1 MLTFVSQP
9 QDFTPLESG
18 IIYHITSDTYTPL
31 NISIVKS
38 ITGEVIGK
46 KVVGQTTD
54 VKVDIAPYLVGHIA
68 REPKLNNAIALT
80 PLAAESFHIE
90 VTTATETLVS
100 DTVTVS
106 CNLAPL
112 ADTVI
117 QSVFDTNRIICHG
130 EQEDILLL
138 ITETANV
145 EARFFTSTNQRR
157 STFLRTEPG
166 LINLHIDTSMLDPEA
181 TYFTVDIIIN
191 GQGVETLYYNFVLRH
206 SKSMRLMWLTAA
218 GAIEHHTFATTLNCE
233 QRAERKAVNLS
244 QSGVQ
249 SIEVLSSTRLTLH
262 SAALSSEMADAVASI
277 IRSPRVWIEE
287 PTPVAVDVLTQSLT
301 TVNGDK
307 AAVIKLQ
314 IETKPKTIT
323 L

>member
-9 QDFTPLESG
+9 QNFTPLESG

-46 KVVGQTTD
+46 KVIGQTTD
-54 VKVDIAPYLVGHIA
+54 VKVDIAPYLVGHIV
-68 REPKLNNAIALT
+68 REPKLNNAIVLT

-106 CNLAPL
+106 CNQTPL

-130 EQEDILLL
+130 EQDDILLL

-145 EARFFTSTNQRR
+145 EARFFTSTSQRR

-166 LINLHIDTSMLDPEA
+166 LVNLHIDTSMLDPEA

-233 QRAERKAVNLS
+233 QRAERKVVNLS
-244 QSGVQ
+244 QSGVH
-249 SIEVLSSTRLTLH
+249 SIKVLSSTRLTLH